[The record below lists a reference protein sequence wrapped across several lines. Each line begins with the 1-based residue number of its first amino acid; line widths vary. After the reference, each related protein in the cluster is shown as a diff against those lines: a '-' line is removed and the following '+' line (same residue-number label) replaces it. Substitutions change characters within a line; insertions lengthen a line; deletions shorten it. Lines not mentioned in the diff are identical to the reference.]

1 MSGLS
6 LAREILR
13 ASPNSSVHLFDRR
26 PRRPHPQRTFCFFS
40 PLEDSLPVEPY
51 KKWNNVRFRGREFD
65 RSIATDAAP
74 YALVRGEDFF
84 KITLQEL
91 EERGAQFSW
100 ECEHT
105 NVQDNAIVTDAGVY
119 EFDKVVDA
127 SFEVS
132 KARSL
137 LWQSFGGLLIQT
149 QEDSFDPST
158 ALLMDLLPSSESSP
172 VVFVYVLPISPTEAL
187 IEHTTFSCRQMPSE
201 WHFSAC
207 EEWIRSHVRGEY
219 AVIGREAG
227 VIPMGL
233 ERPGASE
240 TIVIGSAG
248 GAIRAST
255 GYAFLN
261 IQKQAR
267 HLARELVQ
275 GDDIDVSR
283 IRDGLPRWYATADTL
298 FLKALAKAPL
308 KGSLLMGRLLD
319 KAPAQP
325 LIRFLAGDAN
335 IVEALRVMSSV
346 PKMMMMRALI

>member
-137 LWQSFGGLLIQT
+137 LWQSFGGLWIQT

-172 VVFVYVLPISPTEAL
+172 VVFVYV
-187 IEHTTFSCRQMPSE
+187 HTTFSCRQMPSE

-261 IQKQAR
+261 IQRQ
-267 HLARELVQ
+267 ARELARALVQ
-275 GDDIDVSR
+275 GGGGDVPRSHE
-283 IRDGLPRWYATADTL
+283 GLPGWYATADAL

>member
-1 MSGLS
+1 
-6 LAREILR
+6 
-13 ASPNSSVHLFDRR
+13 
-26 PRRPHPQRTFCFFS
+26 
-40 PLEDSLPVEPY
+40 
-51 KKWNNVRFRGREFD
+51 VRFRGRDFD
-65 RSIATDAAP
+65 RSIVTEAAP

-84 KITLQEL
+84 RITLQEL

-100 ECEHT
+100 ECAHT
-105 NVQDNAIVTDAGVY
+105 NIQDNAIMTDGGVY

-132 KARSL
+132 EARSL
-137 LWQSFGGLLIQT
+137 LWQSFGGLWVET
-149 QEDSFDPST
+149 QEDSFEPST

-172 VVFVYVLPISPTEAL
+172 VVFVYVLPISAREAL
-187 IEHTTFSCRQMPSE
+187 IEHTTFCCRQMPSA

-207 EEWIRSHVRGEY
+207 EEWIRSHVHGKY
-219 AVIGREAG
+219 TVTSREAG

-233 ERPGASE
+233 ERPGATQS
-240 TIVIGSAG
+240 IVIGSAG

-267 HLARELVQ
+267 DLARALAR
-275 GDDIDVSR
+275 GDGGDVSR

-308 KGSLLMGRLLD
+308 NGSLLMGRLLH

-325 LIRFLAGDAN
+325 LVRFLAGEAN

-346 PKMMMMRALI
+346 PKIMMMRTLMSV